1 MNDALHLK
9 LPKGSNP
16 AHLRRDDQSA
26 CWILRQPL
34 DVVDILVARQ
44 SAVDPSVKSRSD

>member
-16 AHLRRDDQSA
+16 VHLRRADQPEGR
-26 CWILRQPL
+26 ILRQPL